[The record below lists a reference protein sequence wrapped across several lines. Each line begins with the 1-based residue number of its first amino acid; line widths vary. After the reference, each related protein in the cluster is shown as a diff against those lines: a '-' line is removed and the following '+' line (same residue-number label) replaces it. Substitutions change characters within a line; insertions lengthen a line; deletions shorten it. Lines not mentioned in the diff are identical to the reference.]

1 MELLQAVNAVLPHLG
16 EHTITRVEGAKH
28 PTVDLILGA
37 IDRHRLSILAEGLWF
52 NESTVILPVNTDG
65 QIDVPQGTIAVYGIA
80 CNVELDGER
89 FFDLNTASRYFS
101 TPITVRLVRDV
112 QFNRLPINVALCIAY
127 RAGAE
132 VYVQDYGREGGAD
145 STTELQGLAN
155 MNWVQVTQ
163 ENLRKRKY
171 NSQVRTRRRIVGA
184 VKFR

>member
-52 NESTVILPVNTDG
+52 NESTVTLPVNTDG
-65 QIDVPQGTIAVYGIA
+65 QIDVPQGTIAVYGTD

-89 FFDLNTASRYFS
+89 FFDLNTASRYFQA
-101 TPITVRLVRDV
+101 PITVRLVRDV
-112 QFNRLPINVALCIAY
+112 QFDRLPINVALCVAY

-132 VYVQDYGREGGAD
+132 VYLQDYGAEG
-145 STTELQGLAN
+145 TVPQLQELAN

>member
-16 EHTITRVEGAKH
+16 EHTITRVEGAKN
-28 PTVDLILGA
+28 PTVDLILGD

-52 NESTVILPVNTDG
+52 NESTVILPVNTNG
-65 QIDVPQGTIAVYGIA
+65 QIDIPQGTIAVYGID

-89 FFDLNTASRYFS
+89 FFDLNTASRYFQA
-101 TPITVRLVRDV
+101 PITVRLVRDV
-112 QFNRLPINVALCIAY
+112 QFYRLPINVALCGTY

-132 VYVQDYGREGGAD
+132 VYIQDYGAEN
-145 STTELQGLAN
+145 TVPQLQELAN

>member
-52 NESTVILPVNTDG
+52 NESTVVLPVNTDG
-65 QIDVPQGTIAVYGIA
+65 QIDVPQGTIAVYGVD
-80 CNVELDGER
+80 CNVEIDGER

-112 QFNRLPINVALCIAY
+112 QFNRLPINVALCVAY

-132 VYVQDYGREGGAD
+132 VYIQDYGAEN
-145 STTELQGLAN
+145 TVPQLQELAN

>member
-52 NESTVILPVNTDG
+52 NESTVVLPVNTDG
-65 QIDVPQGTIAVYGIA
+65 QIDVPQGTIAVYGID

-112 QFNRLPINVALCIAY
+112 QFNRLPINVALCVTY

-132 VYVQDYGREGGAD
+132 VYIQDYGAEN
-145 STTELQGLAN
+145 TVPQLQELAN
-155 MNWVQVTQ
+155 TNWVQVTQ